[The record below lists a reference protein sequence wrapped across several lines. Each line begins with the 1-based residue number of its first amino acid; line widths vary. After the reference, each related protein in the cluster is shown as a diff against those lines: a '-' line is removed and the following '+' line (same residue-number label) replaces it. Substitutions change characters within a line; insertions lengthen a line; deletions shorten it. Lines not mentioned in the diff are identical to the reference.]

1 MRRLLLPFVL
11 LASLSLHAAEA
22 TPPPLTDVEALRV
35 QNVNLERVIVQ
46 RALDDWQKK
55 VLALKADLETARQ
68 NKWDWN
74 PETGQWTAKPDSHAK
89 VP

>member
-11 LASLSLHAAEA
+11 LASLSLHAADA
-22 TPPPLTDVEALRV
+22 APPPLTEVEALRV

-55 VLALKADLETARQ
+55 VLALKADLEKTRVG
-68 NKWDWN
+68 WSWN
-74 PETGQWTAKPDSHAK
+74 PETGQWTATPAPK
-89 VP
+89 